1 MDFQT
6 FVRIMRSRW
15 KLLVTAVVTCLVA
28 AMAITV
34 VQTKSYQATATVM
47 VSFTGATTI
56 NDAYEAIQAAQQRLS
71 SYAELAGG
79 RTVAQR
85 TIDQLGV
92 PMTADELVDST
103 KVNYTPES
111 TLFRLTVSDSDPQQ
125 AAALA
130 SAMAKQFA
138 ELVPEVDAG
147 IPISQPAGQAL
158 GSGFDSQQT
167 IAGAK
172 ATVVEQP
179 VVPQSPQSPVP
190 ARNVALGLL
199 AGVLL
204 GITLALGREATDR
217 TIRSRETLTAR
228 SGLPTLAQLPP
239 PDNQDI
245 GVRRGGGRAK
255 PCDLVFDEE
264 VRRMRTALLG
274 SATAPVRSILVTA
287 PTLSQGT
294 TTTALH
300 LALSFTEIDETVLL
314 IEGDPRQPTIA
325 GILGVDANQGLM
337 DVLADQ
343 LTLDDAVRPTS
354 HNGLW
359 LLASSKPT
367 GFQRNL
373 STPSLVTMLEKLSAS
388 FDRVVIDGPPALVTA
403 DAGIFAAAVD
413 ATVLVVRS
421 GQTAAEELDGALE
434 NLRPTEATI
443 VGTVLTGARVP
454 RHTKDATSAYR
465 AKVNEST
472 SATIA
477 ANGS

>member
-1 MDFQT
+1 VDFQT

-28 AMAITV
+28 AVAITV

-47 VSFTGATTI
+47 VSFTGAATI

-92 PMTADELVDST
+92 PMTADQLVDST
-103 KVNYTPES
+103 KVQYTPES

-130 SAMAKQFA
+130 SAMALQFA
-138 ELVPEVDAG
+138 VLVPEVDAG
-147 IPISQPAGQAL
+147 IPVSQPAGQVL
-158 GSGFDSQQT
+158 GSGFDAQQT
-167 IAGAK
+167 LAGAK

-179 VVPQSPQSPVP
+179 IVPQSPQSPVP

-204 GITLALGREATDR
+204 GIALALGREATDR

-228 SGLPTLAQLPP
+228 SGLPTLAQLPS

-245 GVRRGGGRAK
+245 GARRGGGRAK

-264 VRRMRTALLG
+264 VRRMRTTLLG
-274 SATAPVRSILVTA
+274 SATTPVRSVLVTA
-287 PTLSQGT
+287 PTLDQGA

-314 IEGDPRQPTIA
+314 VEGDPRQPTIA
-325 GILGVDANQGLM
+325 GIVGVDANQGLM

-343 LTLDDAVRPTS
+343 LTLDDAVRPTP
-354 HNGLW
+354 HAGLW
-359 LLASSKPT
+359 VLASSKPT
-367 GFQRNL
+367 GFQRKL

-434 NLRPTEATI
+434 NLRPGQANI

-454 RHTKDATSAYR
+454 RHTKEATSAYR